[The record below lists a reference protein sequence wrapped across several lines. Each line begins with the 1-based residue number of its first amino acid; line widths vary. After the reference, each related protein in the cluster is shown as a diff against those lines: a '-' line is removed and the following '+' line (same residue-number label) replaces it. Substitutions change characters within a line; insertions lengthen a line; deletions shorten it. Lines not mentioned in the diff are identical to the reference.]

1 MRLYTPLILASTATA
16 LSGGF
21 GGAAKTKKKKKSA
34 APLVEE
40 SDAYAKLRKWATDGG
55 ATLDGVRESNGA
67 LVATKDVKKN
77 GVLATLPSD
86 LALALC
92 DPDEDEADHA
102 ACAKNFYE
110 FKYEDQ
116 FGDYVNTLPEA
127 PPTPINWSADEVEAL
142 QWPPLIEEVQA
153 RKKRVDEVAS
163 EASLPADKVERLAAI
178 AASRAYE
185 IHLDKKQDLTE
196 EERKEVEGAAQ
207 MSTKVIRLL
216 LPFFDSAQRA
226 SSPSCKVEVKDPKKD
241 DSTFVLKAQKALSE
255 GDAVTVPYNIGVTT
269 TADVLLNHGAV
280 PASRLDGS
288 SYADARL
295 LARHPDTDIPGSPAD
310 DRAMADDS
318 SASSASREAARLRLS
333 LKNAK
338 TNKKHTSFFKA
349 IKAGGRIGAQK

>member
-1 MRLYTPLILASTATA
+1 MRLYTPLLLASYTSA

-40 SDAYAKLRKWATDGG
+40 SEAYTKLRKWATDGG

-67 LVATKDVKKN
+67 LVATKAIKKN

-116 FGDYVNTLPEA
+116 FGDYVATLPDA

-163 EASLPADKVERLAAI
+163 EASLPQKNIERLAAI

-185 IHLDKKQDLTE
+185 IHLDKKADLTE

-216 LPFFDSAQRA
+216 LPFFDSAQRSA
-226 SSPSCKVEVKDPKKD
+226 SPSCKVEVKDPKKD

-255 GDAVTVPYNIGVTT
+255 GDPVTVPYNIGVTT

-310 DRAMADDS
+310 DRAVVDDS
-318 SASSASREAARLRLS
+318 SASQPSREAARLRLS

>member
-1 MRLYTPLILASTATA
+1 MRLYTPLLLASTAAA

-21 GGAAKTKKKKKSA
+21 GGAAKTKKKKKTA

-40 SDAYAKLRKWATDGG
+40 SDAYAKLRKWAVDGG

-67 LVATKDVKKN
+67 LVATKDIKKN

-102 ACAKNFYE
+102 ACAKNFFE

-116 FGDYVNTLPEA
+116 FGEYVSTLPEA
-127 PPTPINWSADEVEAL
+127 PPSPVAWSADEVEAL
-142 QWPPLIEEVQA
+142 SWPPLIEEVQA
-153 RKKRVDEVAS
+153 RKKRVDEVAA
-163 EASLPADKVERLAAI
+163 ASKLPADKVERLAAI

-185 IHLDKKQDLTE
+185 IHLDKKADLTD

-216 LPFFDSAQRA
+216 LPFFDSAARA

-310 DRAMADDS
+310 DRAMAEDVGTP
-318 SASSASREAARLRLS
+318 AGEAARLRLS
-333 LKNAK
+333 LKNAR